1 MKSITRCVI
10 KRWSDSELQLRQWKM
25 PIFSE
30 VIMKI
35 TDETEIQKENNQ
47 KITRTNNKQTSK
59 Q

>member
-1 MKSITRCVI
+1 
-10 KRWSDSELQLRQWKM
+10 M

>member
-1 MKSITRCVI
+1 
-10 KRWSDSELQLRQWKM
+10 M

-47 KITRTNNKQTSK
+47 KTTTTNNKQTNK
-59 Q
+59 QTIKTKKKGQKLYWNSES